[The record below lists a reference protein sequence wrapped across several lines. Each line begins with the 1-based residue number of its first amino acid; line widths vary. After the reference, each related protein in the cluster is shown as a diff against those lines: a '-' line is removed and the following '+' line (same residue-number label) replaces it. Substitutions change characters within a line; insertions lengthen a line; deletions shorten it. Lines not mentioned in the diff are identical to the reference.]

1 MASAY
6 KRQNVVYPD
15 YNPKKDFTSWLAGY
29 REKSRNAHGLTHAQ
43 NDEVDAEVLK
53 SISSKLECGTALD
66 AYNGLP
72 AAAKGDYNQMVK
84 LLTEEFMDP
93 QERQRFLSDFSYNKR
108 KKGQSLKDF
117 VQDIK
122 KSQNK
127 YSGMPDTYQGPNNT
141 NVVNKAKIA
150 DGIRRF
156 CKGIRNRKGKKDKEQ
171 MKQLKYN
178 LHREDDQTWEHAL
191 DVAGRWEAA
200 NDYGSSS
207 SASSSS
213 SEDDDNEDEVE
224 AVTSSRKSKKSKKKG
239 KKAEEVGA
247 TTATAPQ
254 APAMA
259 AAAAA
264 PPTPPPQAAAAV
276 AAVATDK
283 PDVIATITAR
293 LETNE
298 RDIKGVKSEQERLAA
313 NVAAWEKK
321 TDGTLSEILSEV
333 RSGKQQIAQTQ
344 QHVQQLQLQ
353 QQQTSLA
360 QQNQNQNYQQNRQQ
374 NYRNP
379 NRPNTY
385 VWKGQV
391 GQNQQTGFNYNRRTP
406 AQFPQ
411 NAAAAAPQA
420 QAAAAPA
427 ATPAAAPVA
436 AVDNI
441 DPAAQ
446 PLGNEGGIGRIMM
459 DMDQFYEIMDRA
471 NQPVDNNDIVSAVSD
486 LNFQ

>member
-1 MASAY
+1 MQQQQQQQQDQDNQPQPDQLLQPQLPNINMEGALQMANAY

-15 YNPKKDFTSWLAGY
+15 YNPKKDFTLWLAGY
-29 REKSRNAHGLTHAQ
+29 REKSRNAHGFTHAQ

-207 SASSSS
+207 SASSSAS
-213 SEDDDNEDEVE
+213 DGDDNEDEVV
-224 AVTSSRKSKKSKKKG
+224 AATSSGKSKKSKKYKRPWEL
-239 KKAEEVGA
+239 AITMA
-247 TTATAPQ
+247 TKPQ
-254 APAMA
+254 SPAL

-264 PPTPPPQAAAAV
+264 PATPPTAAGEGAAV
-276 AAVATDK
+276 AADK
-283 PDVIATITAR
+283 PDAVATLIDRVEA
-293 LETNE
+293 NE
-298 RDIKGVKSEQERLAA
+298 RDIQELKSEMEQLNL
-313 NVAAWEKK
+313 NVTNWEGRMS
-321 TDGTLSEILSEV
+321 TTLNEILLTV
-333 RSGKQQIAQTQ
+333 RSNRQIIDSTQ
-344 QHVQQLQLQ
+344 Q
-353 QQQTSLA
+353 A
-360 QQNQNQNYQQNRQQ
+360 
-374 NYRNP
+374 
-379 NRPNTY
+379 
-385 VWKGQV
+385 
-391 GQNQQTGFNYNRRTP
+391 
-406 AQFPQ
+406 
-411 NAAAAAPQA
+411 
-420 QAAAAPA
+420 
-427 ATPAAAPVA
+427 
-436 AVDNI
+436 I
-441 DPAAQ
+441 
-446 PLGNEGGIGRIMM
+446 
-459 DMDQFYEIMDRA
+459 
-471 NQPVDNNDIVSAVSD
+471 SD
-486 LNFQ
+486 LQADLY